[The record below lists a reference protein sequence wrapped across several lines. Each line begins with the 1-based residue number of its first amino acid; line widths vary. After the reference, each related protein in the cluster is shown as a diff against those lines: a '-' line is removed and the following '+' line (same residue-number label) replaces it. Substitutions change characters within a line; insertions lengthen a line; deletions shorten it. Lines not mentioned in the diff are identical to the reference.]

1 MVLTES
7 SSALP
12 VGILSNEAGPSQ
24 ESLSK
29 FRRITIDLPLNSTK
43 NEGSGSVLIH
53 HGTDSDAL
61 TLTLVR
67 TIRVPDNQD
76 TNLVPPGLG
85 HFPLFKVQD
94 YADKMPSEMAAKG
107 GLFFPMYQREALEIN
122 FSALRPF
129 ALKVYVGGVNAVS
142 GLPMRENEQT
152 RQKRL
157 KMLKD
162 GKQIQ
167 DYMVVPGQ
175 TWLDGIMSEDG
186 KFRQFIAKPKG
197 SGFSVEAQ
205 ATGEEKMG
213 GMQIEIIPVKFEVPK
228 KLDVRYKN
236 MQEQSFKWTLAL
248 AEKGLGEQSTL
259 FDLKNLLRDEFEVA
273 VKDQVLDA
281 DTSGLNIFNNLNASE
296 ADAKSIKLGSLY
308 FKPNLTLKLSHIK
321 PQFGNLFQYG
331 YDAARAAS
339 SAVLMGLEQ
348 GKGHPSIR

>member
-1 MVLTES
+1 
-7 SSALP
+7 
-12 VGILSNEAGPSQ
+12 
-24 ESLSK
+24 
-29 FRRITIDLPLNSTK
+29 
-43 NEGSGSVLIH
+43 
-53 HGTDSDAL
+53 
-61 TLTLVR
+61 
-67 TIRVPDNQD
+67 
-76 TNLVPPGLG
+76 
-85 HFPLFKVQD
+85 
-94 YADKMPSEMAAKG
+94 MPSDMAANG

-122 FSALRPF
+122 FSASRPF
-129 ALKVYVGGVNAVS
+129 ALK
-142 GLPMRENEQT
+142 ENEQT
-152 RQKRL
+152 RQKRF

-162 GKQIQ
+162 RKQIQ

-236 MQEQSFKWTLAL
+236 MQEQSFKRTLAL
-248 AEKGLGEQSTL
+248 AEKGLGEESTL
-259 FDLKNLLRDEFEVA
+259 FDLKNLLRDEFEIA
-273 VKDQVLDA
+273 VEDQVLDA
-281 DTSGLNIFNNLNASE
+281 DTSGLNISNNLNASE

-348 GKGHPSIR
+348 EVFSEVTGLPPPPTPIDAKTYASYGFPFFESWGDEVPEQVHVIGQFQSTFRPVDALRKELEDLKLAD